1 VRLENI
7 MSVVVIDVSNDYV
20 DELMYS
26 YQLVKDDDG
35 TYFVWVETSVLKGY
49 YAGKGIEDFAEAFQL
64 LNETMDELEGVLA

>member
-7 MSVVVIDVSNDYV
+7 MSTVIVDVSNDYV

-35 TYFVWVETSVLKGY
+35 TFHIWVETSVLRGY
-49 YAGKGIEDFAEAFQL
+49 YAGKGIEDFSEAFQTL
-64 LNETMDELEGVLA
+64 YDVIDEHEGVLA

>member
-1 VRLENI
+1 
-7 MSVVVIDVSNDYV
+7 MSTVVIDVSNDYV
-20 DELMYS
+20 DELIYS

-35 TYFVWVETSVLKGY
+35 TFFVWVETNVLKGY